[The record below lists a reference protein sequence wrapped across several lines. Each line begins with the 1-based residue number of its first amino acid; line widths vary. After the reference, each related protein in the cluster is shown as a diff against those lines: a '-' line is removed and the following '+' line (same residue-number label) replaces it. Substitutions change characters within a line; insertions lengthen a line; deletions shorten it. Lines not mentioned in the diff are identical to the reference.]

1 MKPTTTPPTTT
12 APAAAPATI
21 PDTPTTLTRPPT
33 RDLLREHLAYLKL
46 GDIAERCE
54 PLAADAAAKRWTH
67 LDYLGRLLEGE
78 CLARQGRAIER
89 RVRDARFPVVKTL
102 DGFRWDWPK
111 KINELQVKA
120 LFRLTFV
127 EKKTNV
133 VLMGGVGLG
142 KSHIAT
148 ALGYEACR
156 RGHGVLFTTAV
167 DALNNLVAAQ
177 AAGRLK
183 AELKRYLTPSVL
195 VLDELGYLPLDKAGA
210 DLLFQIISQRY
221 ERGSLI
227 ITTNKAYKNWPE
239 IFNHDAGI
247 TSAILDRVLHH
258 AETVVIEGKSY
269 RMKDQI
275 EPPN

>member
-1 MKPTTTPPTTT
+1 MNPV
-12 APAAAPATI
+12 I
-21 PDTPTTLTRPPT
+21 IQ
-33 RDLLREHLAYLKL
+33 EHLAYLKL
-46 GDIAERCE
+46 ADIQAQYE
-54 PLAADAAAKRWTH
+54 PLATEATAKRWAH
-67 LDYLGRLLEGE
+67 VDYLSRLIEGE
-78 CLARQGRAIER
+78 YRARQGRAIER
-89 RVRDARFPVVKTL
+89 RVRDARIPVIKTL
-102 DGFRWDWPK
+102 DQFRWDWPK
-111 KINELQVKA
+111 KINELQVKN

-133 VLMGGVGLG
+133 ILMGGVGLG
-142 KSHIAT
+142 KSHLAS
-148 ALGYEACR
+148 ALGYEACQ
-156 RGHGVLFTTAV
+156 RGHTVLFTTAV

-177 AAGRLK
+177 AAQRLK
-183 AELKRYLTPSVL
+183 AELKRYLAPAVL
-195 VLDELGYLPLDKAGA
+195 ILDELGYLPLDKTGA

-258 AETVVIEGKSY
+258 AETVIIEGKSY

>member
-1 MKPTTTPPTTT
+1 MNL
-12 APAAAPATI
+12 I
-21 PDTPTTLTRPPT
+21 LQ
-33 RDLLREHLAYLKL
+33 EHLAYLKL
-46 GDIAERCE
+46 ADIAAQFE
-54 PLAADAAAKRWTH
+54 PLATEAAAKGWSH
-67 LDYLGRLLEGE
+67 AEYLRRLLEGE
-78 CLARQGRAIER
+78 CRARQQRAIER
-89 RVRDARFPVVKTL
+89 RVQAARFPVIKTL
-102 DGFRWDWPK
+102 DQFRWDWPK
-111 KINELQVKA
+111 KINELQVKN
-120 LFRLTFV
+120 LFRLTWA

-133 VLMGGVGLG
+133 ILMGGVGLG
-142 KSHIAT
+142 KSHVAT
-148 ALGYEACR
+148 ALGYEACQ
-156 RGHGVLFTTAV
+156 RGHPVLFTTAV

-177 AAGRLK
+177 AAQRLK
-183 AELKRYLTPSVL
+183 AELKRYLAPAVL
-195 VLDELGYLPLDKAGA
+195 VLDELGYLPLDKTGA

>member
-1 MKPTTTPPTTT
+1 MKTTPT
-12 APAAAPATI
+12 AS
-21 PDTPTTLTRPPT
+21 PPT
-33 RDLLREHLAYLKL
+33 DLLHEHLAYLKL
-46 GDIAERCE
+46 GDIAAQCE
-54 PLAADAAAKRWTH
+54 ALAADAAAKGWTH
-67 LDYLGRLLEGE
+67 LDYLRRLVEGE
-78 CLARQGRAIER
+78 CRARQSRAIAR
-89 RVRDARFPVVKTL
+89 RVRDARFPVVKTM
-102 DGFRWDWPK
+102 DAFRWDWPK
-111 KINELQVKA
+111 KINDLQVKD
-120 LFRLTFV
+120 LFRLSFV
-127 EKKTNV
+127 ARKTNV
-133 VLMGGVGLG
+133 VLMGSVGLG

-148 ALGYEACR
+148 ALGYEACQ
-156 RGHGVLFTTAV
+156 RGHSVLFTTAV

-177 AAGRLK
+177 AAQRLK
-183 AELKRYLTPSVL
+183 AELKRYLAPAVL
-195 VLDELGYLPLDKAGA
+195 VLDELGYLPLDKTGA

-258 AETVVIEGKSY
+258 AETIVIEGTSY

>member
-1 MKPTTTPPTTT
+1 MKTKTTPTATTEKT
-12 APAAAPATI
+12 ATTGAT
-21 PDTPTTLTRPPT
+21 R
-33 RDLLREHLAYLKL
+33 LLREHLAYLKL
-46 GDIAERCE
+46 GDIAEQCE
-54 PLAADAAAKRWTH
+54 PLAADAATKGWAH
-67 LDYLGRLLEGE
+67 LDYLQRLVEGE
-78 CLARQGRAIER
+78 SRARQGRAIER
-89 RVRDARFPVVKTL
+89 RVRAARFPVVKTM
-102 DGFRWDWPK
+102 DQFRWDWPK
-111 KINELQVKA
+111 KINEMQVKN

-127 EKKTNV
+127 EKKINV
-133 VLMGGVGLG
+133 VVMGGVGLG
-142 KSHIAT
+142 KSHIAS
-148 ALGYEACR
+148 ALGYEACQ
-156 RGHGVLFTTAV
+156 RGHTVLFTTAV

-177 AAGRLK
+177 AAQRLK
-183 AELKRYLTPSVL
+183 VELKRYLAPAVL
-195 VLDELGYLPLDKAGA
+195 VLDELGYLPLDKTGA

-221 ERGSLI
+221 ERSTLI